1 MNWWRLSGELL
12 RFKIVFY
19 RIKYG
24 GAPMKLFVPRR
35 SIVTGMVL
43 TALLATTSACYGP
56 FNLTRSVHKW
66 NGNVKGSGE
75 FSEKWMKEIIFLAL
89 VIVPVYQLST
99 LADAFIFNS
108 IEFWTGQNPVKVSQA
123 SSSSGMKTVR
133 VGDLRTEVVLV
144 SDGPSK
150 RIEYRR
156 DGVVVKTGR
165 VIEDGSRLKMIDENG
180 QEIFSAE
187 ISRDG
192 GVTILDRDCRPVETL
207 SPEQVKVLGQQVE
220 KL

>member
-1 MNWWRLSGELL
+1 
-12 RFKIVFY
+12 
-19 RIKYG
+19 
-24 GAPMKLFVPRR
+24 
-35 SIVTGMVL
+35 
-43 TALLATTSACYGP
+43 
-56 FNLTRSVHKW
+56 
-66 NGNVKGSGE
+66 
-75 FSEKWMKEIIFLAL
+75 
-89 VIVPVYQLST
+89 
-99 LADAFIFNS
+99 
-108 IEFWTGQNPVKVSQA
+108 
-123 SSSSGMKTVR
+123 MKTVR